1 MIDRF
6 CAGLSVAL
14 LLVASSA
21 LGQDSGLTT
30 SELAALERGDLVTR
44 ETRETREGRLWIGG
58 VSYLR
63 VYRPRE
69 QVWRAIHD
77 LGHWREM
84 LPSATEARAEDAGDH
99 ESLVEIH
106 HAYGPIEAQYTL
118 RVSFDERAHR
128 CSFALAL
135 ERRHDIRAGHGF
147 VEVHRWPDDP
157 SSSILVWAV
166 LADPGDGLLTPF
178 VLDPITQESVRVPWR
193 IRAFLDGPGV
203 DLYRE

>member
-6 CAGLSVAL
+6 RVGLGLAL
-14 LLVASSA
+14 VLVASSA
-21 LGQDSGLTT
+21 LGQDGGLTA
-30 SELAALERGDLVTR
+30 SELAALARGDLVAR
-44 ETRETREGRLWIGG
+44 ETRETRDGRLWIGG

-69 QVWRAIHD
+69 QVWRAMHD
-77 LGHWREM
+77 IPHWRDM
-84 LPSATEARAEDAGDH
+84 LPSATETRGEDAGDH
-99 ESLVEIH
+99 ESLVEVH
-106 HAYGPIEAQYTL
+106 QAYGPIEAQYTL

-147 VEVHRWPDDP
+147 VEVHRWHDDP

-178 VLDPITQESVRVPWR
+178 VLEPITHESVRVPWR
-193 IRAFLDGPGV
+193 IRAFLDGPGA